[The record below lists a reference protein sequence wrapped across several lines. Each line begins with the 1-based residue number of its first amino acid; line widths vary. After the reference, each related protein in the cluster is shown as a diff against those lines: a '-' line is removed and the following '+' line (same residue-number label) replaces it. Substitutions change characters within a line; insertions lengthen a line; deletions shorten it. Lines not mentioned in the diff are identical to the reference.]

1 MSDLNN
7 SISQLGYPDAV
18 INFNGNDGLIAGIWG
33 FKSTV
38 FYKKDKIF
46 VNNKIVEGKPL
57 KILQETLNQWSK
69 QKDKNDISA
78 VGYLGYDFKK
88 VLYPHI
94 NFKTS
99 EKNIPDFWF
108 GNPLNIK
115 IFKDFSP
122 INLSKSNLIEKKT
135 NSISKQEYF
144 KSIKKIKYELENG
157 NVYQVNKTYPLK
169 YKLNCHPFEFYSKMS
184 FKVKPRR
191 GLYLDIKNQQFCS
204 FSPEEFIKV
213 KANKI
218 STYPMKGTRPEG
230 SNEIERKKNIL
241 ELSNSEKDK
250 AEHLMIVDLLRND
263 LGKICEFGT
272 VKTKNLYDVQTYET
286 VHHMVT
292 EVCGRLNYK
301 VNFIEIIKALF
312 PGGSITGAPKE
323 SAMKIID
330 SIEKYSRGIYTGS
343 MGYLKKNGDMDFN
356 IAIRTITVDND
367 TIEYPV
373 GGGIVWDSKSEE
385 EWIETKTKSKIL
397 ELL

>member
-122 INLSKSNLIEKKT
+122 INLSKSNLIEKK
-135 NSISKQEYF
+135 
-144 KSIKKIKYELENG
+144 
-157 NVYQVNKTYPLK
+157 NKFHLK
-169 YKLNCHPFEFYSKMS
+169 
-184 FKVKPRR
+184 
-191 GLYLDIKNQQFCS
+191 
-204 FSPEEFIKV
+204 
-213 KANKI
+213 
-218 STYPMKGTRPEG
+218 TR
-230 SNEIERKKNIL
+230 I
-241 ELSNSEKDK
+241 
-250 AEHLMIVDLLRND
+250 
-263 LGKICEFGT
+263 F
-272 VKTKNLYDVQTYET
+272 
-286 VHHMVT
+286 
-292 EVCGRLNYK
+292 
-301 VNFIEIIKALF
+301 
-312 PGGSITGAPKE
+312 
-323 SAMKIID
+323 
-330 SIEKYSRGIYTGS
+330 
-343 MGYLKKNGDMDFN
+343 
-356 IAIRTITVDND
+356 
-367 TIEYPV
+367 
-373 GGGIVWDSKSEE
+373 
-385 EWIETKTKSKIL
+385 
-397 ELL
+397 